1 MQGIADCQPSQF
13 KCGAL
18 ECIAIG
24 NRKLYWSCGENCLRT
39 SEQCQGTCPKGFSAC
54 GSSECWENHYFERY
68 THTVLWLLLRKLCLV
83 NLPTPLKKAVLVL
96 WRKMYQYLWEMQW
109 NMPNRLLSL
118 RVKPMQRGQQRVSI
132 MWEKCIST
140 YEQCNDTCPE
150 GFFACG
156 SSECLKDTE
165 YYRKEY
171 RTCEDKCIQRSKQ
184 CNGICP
190 EGFFA
195 CGASQCIDHGD
206 YRSCGDKCIHSSEQ
220 CNGACPK
227 GYYTCGAQECVL
239 NKKWYWTCGDK
250 CIHASGQCSN
260 GTCNEG
266 FFACGNQCKEDN
278 EINRRGYWT
287 CGDRCF
293 STLHQCNGVCP
304 EGSYACGA
312 NLCTEYD
319 SGYRTCGDRCIK
331 MSEKCD
337 VEETWQFY
345 AHSRSFQIYKG

>member
-132 MWEKCIST
+132 MWGKMYQQLQAMQRYMPRRIL
-140 YEQCNDTCPE
+140 
-150 GFFACG
+150 
-156 SSECLKDTE
+156 CLWVKWMLE
-165 YYRKEY
+165 RHW
-171 RTCEDKCIQRSKQ
+171 ILSKR
-184 CNGICP
+184 IP
-190 EGFFA
+190 
-195 CGASQCIDHGD
+195 
-206 YRSCGDKCIHSSEQ
+206 Y
-220 CNGACPK
+220 
-227 GYYTCGAQECVL
+227 L
-239 NKKWYWTCGDK
+239 W
-250 CIHASGQCSN
+250 GQMYSKVK
-260 GTCNEG
+260 TM
-266 FFACGNQCKEDN
+266 QWD
-278 EINRRGYWT
+278 
-287 CGDRCF
+287 
-293 STLHQCNGVCP
+293 
-304 EGSYACGA
+304 
-312 NLCTEYD
+312 
-319 SGYRTCGDRCIK
+319 
-331 MSEKCD
+331 MS
-337 VEETWQFY
+337 WRILRLW
-345 AHSRSFQIYKG
+345 S